1 MKKLAEKLI
10 RRIKHVDYH
19 LDANITTW
27 QILCLL
33 NERFW
38 MAVRGL
44 LNKPFLK
51 RSGAVLF
58 IGSHVKLK
66 CRRKISLGTSC
77 TISQYCYINA
87 MCKSGVSSGD
97 RFSLGRNC
105 TIECTGVIKDIGDGI
120 QIGNGVGI
128 SQNAF
133 ISVRGTVNIGN
144 DVIIGPN
151 FTLISENHNSMALNV
166 PIRSQGT
173 SRIGIAINDNVWIGA
188 NVTILD
194 GVTIGE
200 GAIVAAGA
208 VVNKDVEAFSVVG
221 GVPAKLIKMR

>member
-10 RRIKHVDYH
+10 SRIKHVDYH
-19 LDANITTW
+19 LDKNITTW
-27 QILCLL
+27 QIVELL

-51 RSGAVLF
+51 QSGALLF
-58 IGSHVKLK
+58 IGSHVKIK
-66 CRRKISLGTSC
+66 CGKRVVLGSSC
-77 TISQYCYINA
+77 TISEFCYINA
-87 MCKSGVSSGD
+87 MCKSGVVIGD
-97 RFSLGRNC
+97 RFSLGKKC
-105 TIECTGVIKDIGDGI
+105 TIECTGVIKDIGDGL

-133 ISVRGTVNIGN
+133 ISVRGTVYIGN

-151 FTLISENHNSMALNV
+151 FTLISENHNSMAINV
-166 PIRSQGT
+166 PIKSQGT
-173 SRIGIAINDNVWIGA
+173 SKKGIKIKDNVWIGA

-208 VVNKDVEAFSVVG
+208 VVNKDVEALSVVG